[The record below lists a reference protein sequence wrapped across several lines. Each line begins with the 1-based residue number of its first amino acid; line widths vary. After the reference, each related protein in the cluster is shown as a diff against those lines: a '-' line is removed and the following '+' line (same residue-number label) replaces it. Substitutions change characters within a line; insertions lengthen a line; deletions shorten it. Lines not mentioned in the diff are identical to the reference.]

1 MLWYNSPEAVK
12 VMRETSFGRDDEVIR
27 RSRLRLIG
35 RIDGH

>member
-35 RIDGH
+35 RIVGH

>member
-12 VMRETSFGRDDEVIR
+12 VMRETSLGRDDGVNR

-35 RIDGH
+35 RANGH

>member
-12 VMRETSFGRDDEVIR
+12 VMRETSFGRDEEVIR

-35 RIDGH
+35 RIHGH